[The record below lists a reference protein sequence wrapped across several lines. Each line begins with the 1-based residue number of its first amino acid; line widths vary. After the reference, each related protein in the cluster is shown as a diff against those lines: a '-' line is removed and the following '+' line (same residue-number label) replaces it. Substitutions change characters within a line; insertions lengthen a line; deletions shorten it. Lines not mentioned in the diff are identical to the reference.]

1 MSPRPQDDEDPTT
14 MLESPVVVA
23 PAEPEPEEEA
33 PGPFMKRIRE
43 QQGLSLTELSDRT
56 KITKAILSALED
68 ERYDDLPNARIYVW
82 GFVRCFAR
90 ELELDMDEMAS
101 AYVPRWEQW
110 VINNDIPVD

>member
-1 MSPRPQDDEDPTT
+1 MGMTPQDDDAPTT
-14 MLESPVVVA
+14 MMESPFV
-23 PAEPEPEEEA
+23 PEPAPQPPEEP
-33 PGPFMKRIRE
+33 PGTLMKRLRE
-43 QQGLSLTELSDRT
+43 QRGLSLTELSDRT

-90 ELELDMDEMAS
+90 ELELDMDEMAA

-110 VINNDIPVD
+110 VAENDIPID